1 VFFARRVAF
10 YPNSTPENLLPAS
23 ENLYTL
29 PAQTGDR
36 IMTATPALLLAS
48 SSPFR
53 RELLGKLHLEFSHQS
68 PDIDE
73 ARHEGE
79 TPTNLVMRLAQ
90 QKAAALAEQHPD
102 TLIIGSDQVA
112 VLGDQVLG
120 KPGTREKAIEQ
131 LSAASGQRVTF
142 LTGLCLLNT
151 TTGRTQV
158 ACEPFNVQFRT
169 LKQQQIKRYVDLE
182 QPLNCAG
189 SFKSEGLGIVLFKA
203 LEGRDPNSLIG
214 LPLIVLTEFLAAEG
228 VQLPL

>member
-1 VFFARRVAF
+1 
-10 YPNSTPENLLPAS
+10 
-23 ENLYTL
+23 
-29 PAQTGDR
+29 
-36 IMTATPALLLAS
+36 MTDTPALLLAS

-53 RELLGKLHLEFSHQS
+53 RQLLDKLGLDFIHQS

-73 ARHEGE
+73 SPLADES
-79 TPTNLVMRLAQ
+79 PVALVMRLARE
-90 QKAAALAEQHPD
+90 KAGALAGSHPD

-112 VLGDQVLG
+112 VIGDRVLG

-151 TTGRTQV
+151 ATGRTQV
-158 ACEPFNVQFRT
+158 ACDPYHVQFRT
-169 LKQQQIKRYVDLE
+169 LRPAQIERYVDAE

-203 LEGRDPNSLIG
+203 LEGRDPNTLVG
-214 LPLIVLTEFLAAEG
+214 LPLILLTEFLAAEG
-228 VQLPL
+228 VAPPL

>member
-1 VFFARRVAF
+1 
-10 YPNSTPENLLPAS
+10 
-23 ENLYTL
+23 
-29 PAQTGDR
+29 
-36 IMTATPALLLAS
+36 MTHTPALLLAS

-53 RELLGKLHLEFSHQS
+53 RELLGKLKLDFSHHS

-73 ARHEGE
+73 TRHEGE
-79 TPTNLVMRLAQ
+79 SPTELVIRLAQ
-90 QKAAALAEQHPD
+90 QKAAALADQYPD

-112 VLGDQVLG
+112 VLGNKVLG

-151 TTGRTQV
+151 ATGRTQT

-169 LKQQQIKRYVDLE
+169 LKTAQIERYVDLE

-214 LPLIVLTEFLAAEG
+214 LPLITLTEFLAAEG

>member
-1 VFFARRVAF
+1 
-10 YPNSTPENLLPAS
+10 
-23 ENLYTL
+23 
-29 PAQTGDR
+29 
-36 IMTATPALLLAS
+36 MTATPALLLAS

-142 LTGLCLLNT
+142 LTSLCLLNT

>member
-1 VFFARRVAF
+1 
-10 YPNSTPENLLPAS
+10 
-23 ENLYTL
+23 
-29 PAQTGDR
+29 
-36 IMTATPALLLAS
+36 MTATPALLLAS
-48 SSPFR
+48 SSSFR

>member
-1 VFFARRVAF
+1 
-10 YPNSTPENLLPAS
+10 
-23 ENLYTL
+23 
-29 PAQTGDR
+29 
-36 IMTATPALLLAS
+36 MTDTPALLLAS

-53 RELLGKLHLEFSHQS
+53 RQLLDKLGLDFIHQS

-73 ARHEGE
+73 SPLADES
-79 TPTNLVMRLAQ
+79 PVALVMRLARE
-90 QKAAALAEQHPD
+90 KAAALAGSHPD

-112 VLGDQVLG
+112 VIGDRVLG

-151 TTGRTQV
+151 ATGRTQV
-158 ACEPFNVQFRT
+158 ACDPFHVQFRT
-169 LKQQQIKRYVDLE
+169 LRPAQIERYVDAE

-203 LEGRDPNSLIG
+203 LEGRDPNTLVG
-214 LPLIVLTEFLAAEG
+214 LPLILLTEFLAAEG
-228 VQLPL
+228 VALPL

>member
-1 VFFARRVAF
+1 
-10 YPNSTPENLLPAS
+10 
-23 ENLYTL
+23 
-29 PAQTGDR
+29 
-36 IMTATPALLLAS
+36 MTDTPALLLAS

-53 RELLGKLHLEFSHQS
+53 RQLLDKLGLDFIHQS

-73 ARHEGE
+73 SRLAGE
-79 TPTNLVMRLAQ
+79 SPVALVMRLARG
-90 QKAAALAEQHPD
+90 KAAALADSHPD

-112 VLGDQVLG
+112 VIGDQVLG

-151 TTGRTQV
+151 ATGRTQV
-158 ACEPFNVQFRT
+158 ACDPFHVQFRT
-169 LKQQQIKRYVDLE
+169 LRPAQIERYVDAE

-203 LEGRDPNSLIG
+203 LEGRDPNTLVG
-214 LPLIVLTEFLAAEG
+214 LPLILLTEFLAAEG
-228 VQLPL
+228 VALPL

>member
-1 VFFARRVAF
+1 
-10 YPNSTPENLLPAS
+10 
-23 ENLYTL
+23 
-29 PAQTGDR
+29 
-36 IMTATPALLLAS
+36 MTDTPALLLAS

-53 RELLGKLHLEFSHQS
+53 RQLLDKLGLDFIHQS

-73 ARHEGE
+73 SRLEGE
-79 TPTNLVMRLAQ
+79 SPVALVMRLARE
-90 QKAAALAEQHPD
+90 KARALADSHPN

-112 VLGDQVLG
+112 VIGDQVLG

-151 TTGRTQV
+151 ASGRTQV
-158 ACEPFNVQFRT
+158 ACDPFHVQFRT
-169 LKQQQIKRYVDLE
+169 LRPEQIERYVDAE

-203 LEGRDPNSLIG
+203 LEGRDPNTLVG
-214 LPLIVLTEFLAAEG
+214 LPLILLTEFLAAEG
-228 VQLPL
+228 ISLPL

>member
-1 VFFARRVAF
+1 
-10 YPNSTPENLLPAS
+10 
-23 ENLYTL
+23 
-29 PAQTGDR
+29 
-36 IMTATPALLLAS
+36 MTATPALLLAS

-53 RELLGKLHLEFSHQS
+53 RELLGKLHLEFSHQN

-169 LKQQQIKRYVDLE
+169 LKQQQIERYVDLE